1 MSSSIKERITKKC
14 HSDPRVTIDT
24 LHSNIIESLPEKDK
38 IEYYLDNGK
47 LTRMDRHAW
56 ITDLK

>member
-24 LHSNIIESLPEKDK
+24 LHTNMIESLSESEKVD
-38 IEYYLDNGK
+38 YYLDNGM
-47 LTRMDRHAW
+47 LF
-56 ITDLK
+56 LLF